1 MTETLVNGAKRMRP
15 GGRAARVRAAVLQA
29 TVELL
34 WARGFEAL
42 EVPEIA
48 RRADVHASTIYRRWG
63 SKSRLV
69 GEAVLERGG
78 PLSPTPDTGT
88 LTGDLIRLVLDG
100 AELLRT
106 RPARA
111 LFVVLLDD
119 PRGQSV
125 ALGEAR
131 ARFWQTHVGDL
142 SAIVDRAVVRSEL
155 PPSTDPELLAD
166 LVIAPAFFRVVVAG
180 QRLGIDQAASIVG
193 RALRALGAGPTESG
207 PGRLEVLG

>member
-1 MTETLVNGAKRMRP
+1 MTETLVSGAKRARP
-15 GGRAARVRAAVLQA
+15 GGRAARVRPAVLQA

-88 LTGDLIRLVLDG
+88 LTGDLIRLMLDG

-119 PRGQSV
+119 PSGQSV
-125 ALGEAR
+125 DLGEAR
-131 ARFWQTHVGDL
+131 ARF
-142 SAIVDRAVVRSEL
+142 
-155 PPSTDPELLAD
+155 
-166 LVIAPAFFRVVVAG
+166 
-180 QRLGIDQAASIVG
+180 
-193 RALRALGAGPTESG
+193 
-207 PGRLEVLG
+207 

>member
-1 MTETLVNGAKRMRP
+1 MAETLARGAKRMRP

-29 TVELL
+29 TIELL
-34 WARGFEAL
+34 WAGGFEAL

-48 RRADVHASTIYRRWG
+48 RRAGVHASTIYRRWG

-78 PLSPTPDTGT
+78 PLSPAPDTGT
-88 LTGDLIRLVLDG
+88 LRGDLMRLVLDG

-106 RPARA
+106 PPVRA
-111 LFVVLLDD
+111 LFVVLLDA
-119 PRGQSV
+119 PSGQSV
-125 ALGEAR
+125 ALGDAR
-131 ARFWQTHVGDL
+131 ARFWRTHIGDL

-166 LVIAPAFFRVVVAG
+166 LVIAPTFFRVVVTD
-180 QRLGIDQAASIVG
+180 QDLDIDQAASIVG
-193 RALRALGAGPTESG
+193 RALRALGAGPMESG
-207 PGRLEVLG
+207 PGRLEVPG